1 MAKKIYVTYCSAEKN
16 PIEKEI
22 KAIDRYRSERIKY
35 VQSLAKQDKVDFMI
49 LSGKFGLLQ
58 PTELIPNYD
67 HLLKAFET
75 TRLSKTVARQMKR
88 LKGKSVVLYT
98 HWMDKDVNVAP
109 YIETLTDACELTK
122 TPFDL
127 IVFDEDV
134 SVQ

>member
-22 KAIDRYRSERIKY
+22 KAIDRYRSERINH
-35 VQSLAKQDKVDFMI
+35 VRALAKQDKADFMI

-58 PTELIPNYD
+58 PTDQIPNYD

-75 TRLSKTVARQMKR
+75 TRLSKTVARQMKS
-88 LKGKSVVLYT
+88 LKGKSIVMYS
-98 HWMDKDVNVAP
+98 HWMDKDINVAP
-109 YIETLTDACELTK
+109 YIETMTDACELTK

-127 IVFDEDV
+127 VVFDEDV
-134 SVQ
+134 PVD